1 MNFKFTEE
9 QEFFRKTVAD
19 AVKKIILPHVQRI
32 DEKDEFPRDV
42 WNEFAKL
49 GYFGLRYPEKYGGLN
64 ADKVTSMIFYEE
76 LAKGSCGFAAS
87 CIMQCLMGTY
97 FIFRF
102 GTEEIRQRL
111 LVPAIK
117 GEKIA
122 TMCFTEDQSGSD
134 LAGTRTRAVPVETPS
149 SGPVPLGGKDG
160 DYWMIN
166 GRKNWITQAPICDFA
181 TVLATTDPS
190 LGLKGLNFFL
200 VEKNMPGVSHGQIL
214 HKLGVRGSITG
225 ELILEDVRVPKENLL
240 GEELGKGVVYLGEI
254 LNEIRCMT
262 AAVALGIARV
272 AFHEGLDYA
281 RKRVAFGSPIGK
293 YQLIRAKFA
302 KMASEIEATK
312 WLVYST
318 AWRIDRGENPTT
330 KAAMAKY
337 YATEMCLNVVD
348 EVSRI
353 FGAAGFAYEY
363 NPQRYLRDAR
373 FLLYG
378 GGTQEIL
385 SDFIGRQIIGK
396 L

>member
-1 MNFKFTEE
+1 MDFRFTEE
-9 QEFFRKTVAD
+9 QTFFRSTVAN
-19 AVKKIILPHVQRI
+19 AVKKVILPHVQRI
-32 DEKDEFPRDV
+32 DEKDEFPHDV

-49 GYFGLRYPEKYGGLN
+49 GYFGLRYPEKYGGMN

-76 LAKGSCGFAAS
+76 MAKGSAGFAVS

-97 FIFRF
+97 FIYRF
-102 GTEEIRQRL
+102 GNESIRQKI

-117 GEKIA
+117 GEKIS

-134 LAGTRTRAVPVETPS
+134 LAGTKTNVV
-149 SGPVPLGGKDG
+149 KDG
-160 DYWMIN
+160 NYWLIN
-166 GRKNWITQAPICDFA
+166 GRKMWITQAPICDFA
-181 TVLATTDPS
+181 TVLATTDPK

-200 VEKNMPGVSHGQIL
+200 VEKNIPGVSHGQII
-214 HKLGVRGSITG
+214 HKLGVRGSVTG
-225 ELILEDVRVPKENLL
+225 ELVMDNVRLPKEYLL
-240 GEELGKGVVYLGEI
+240 GKELGKGVVYLGEI
-254 LNEIRCMT
+254 LNEVRCMT
-262 AAVALGIARV
+262 AAMALGIAQA
-272 AFHEGLDYA
+272 AFQEGLEYA
-281 RKRVAFGSPIGK
+281 RKRVALGKPIGK

-302 KMASEIEATK
+302 KMAAEMEATK

-318 AWRIDRGENPTT
+318 AWKMDQGENPTRE
-330 KAAMAKY
+330 AAMAKY

-348 EVSRI
+348 QVTRI
-353 FGAAGFAYEY
+353 FGANGFAYEY

-378 GGTQEIL
+378 GGTQEII

>member
-1 MNFKFTEE
+1 MDFKFTEE
-9 QEFFRKTVAD
+9 QEFFRNTVANT
-19 AVKKIILPHVQRI
+19 VKKVILPNVQRI
-32 DEKDEFPRDV
+32 DEKEEFPRDV
-42 WNEFAKL
+42 WDEFAKL
-49 GYFGLRYPEKYGGLN
+49 GYFGLRYPEKYGGMN
-64 ADKVTSMIFYEE
+64 ADKVTAMIFYEE
-76 LAKGSCGFAAS
+76 LAKGSCGFAAA

-97 FIFRF
+97 FVYRF
-102 GTEEIRQRL
+102 GNEDIKQRL

-134 LAGTRTRAVPVETPS
+134 LAGTRTTAV
-149 SGPVPLGGKDG
+149 KDS
-160 DYWMIN
+160 DHWIIN
-166 GRKNWITQAPICDFA
+166 GRKMWITQAPICDFA
-181 TVLATTDPS
+181 TVMATTDS
-190 LGLKGLNFFL
+190 KLGLKGLNFFL
-200 VEKNMPGVSHGQIL
+200 VEKSMPGVSHGQIL

-225 ELILEDVRVPKENLL
+225 ELILEDVRVPKEYLL
-240 GEELGKGVVYLGEI
+240 GEELGKGVVYLTEI

-262 AAVALGIARV
+262 AAIGLGIAQV
-272 AFHEGLDYA
+272 AFNEALEYA
-281 RKRVAFGSPIGK
+281 RKRVAFGKPIGK

-302 KMASEIEATK
+302 KMAAEMEATK

-318 AWRIDRGENPTT
+318 AWKMDQGENPT
-330 KAAMAKY
+330 KEAAMAKY

-348 EVSRI
+348 EVTRI
-353 FGAAGFAYEY
+353 FGANGFAYEY